1 MVVVNER
8 AQDYGGRAAR
18 YELQLQLITAIN
30 DPKMTIEQLQRITND
45 YPVSG
50 DVSSDYPVSGG
61 DVSSDYPVSG
71 DVSSDYL
78 VSGGVG
84 NIGAYYQF
92 SSRTCNRVLRT
103 CTCVSAAVPFFGRV
117 VRIRCI

>member
-1 MVVVNER
+1 MFPWFQPEMVVVNER

-50 DVSSDYPVSGG
+50 DVSSDYPVRRQQRS
-61 DVSSDYPVSG
+61 VLPFFITYMQSCFAYMH
-71 DVSSDYL
+71 L
-78 VSGGVG
+78 RACC
-84 NIGAYYQF
+84 IGA
-92 SSRTCNRVLRT
+92 L
-103 CTCVSAAVPFFGRV
+103 AVPFFGRV

>member
-18 YELQLQLITAIN
+18 YELQLQLVTAIN

-50 DVSSDYPVSGG
+50 DVSSDH
-61 DVSSDYPVSG
+61 PVSG
-71 DVSSDYL
+71 DVSSDYPVRRQQRSVL
-78 VSGGVG
+78 PFFITYMQSCFAYMHLRACC
-84 NIGAYYQF
+84 IGA
-92 SSRTCNRVLRT
+92 L
-103 CTCVSAAVPFFGRV
+103 AVPFFGRV

>member
-50 DVSSDYPVSGG
+50 DVSNDYALSGG
-61 DVSSDYPVSG
+61 VSSDYT
-71 DVSSDYL
+71 
-78 VSGGVG
+78 
-84 NIGAYYQF
+84 
-92 SSRTCNRVLRT
+92 R
-103 CTCVSAAVPFFGRV
+103 
-117 VRIRCI
+117 

>member
-18 YELQLQLITAIN
+18 YELQLQLVTAIN

-50 DVSSDYPVSGG
+50 DVSSDH
-61 DVSSDYPVSG
+61 PVSG

-78 VSGGVG
+78 VSGGIG

-92 SSRTCNRVLRT
+92 HHVHVIVFCVHACLLHQDIGRTVL
-103 CTCVSAAVPFFGRV
+103 
-117 VRIRCI
+117 

>member
-18 YELQLQLITAIN
+18 YELQLQLVTAIN

-50 DVSSDYPVSGG
+50 DVSSDNPVSY
-61 DVSSDYPVSG
+61 DVSSNYPVSG

-78 VSGGVG
+78 VSGGIG

-92 SSRTCNRVLRT
+92 HHVHVIVFCVHACLLHQDIGRTVL
-103 CTCVSAAVPFFGRV
+103 
-117 VRIRCI
+117 